1 MIQVQAFGL
10 KNNKIKHFV
19 LTNNNGVC
27 AKVTNYGAILTSLT
41 LPLKSGDREIVLGF
55 DSLEEYQSENYLKDY
70 PYFGAIIG
78 RYANRINQG
87 KVTIESKAI
96 QLPTNHGQHHL
107 HGGYSGFDK
116 QTWDAEILDE
126 SRLQLS
132 LLSMDGDEGFPGNMK
147 ITVIYKLNDENE
159 LAIHYSATCDKTSP
173 INLTSHTYFN
183 FTGGEENIL
192 NHELQ
197 IDSDQIL
204 ENNSELIPTG
214 NYLDVDHTA
223 FDFRTQKK
231 ISKHIDSVEN
241 YDNCFV
247 LKTEG
252 KSLRKVA
259 EVYEEK
265 SNIRMEVSTDFPGL
279 QLYSGMFINVEGNK
293 KFGPFS
299 GVALETQGYP
309 DAPNQEN
316 FSHGFIHP
324 GEVYE
329 HQTRYKLHF

>member
-1 MIQVQAFGL
+1 MIQVQAFDH
-10 KNNKIKHFV
+10 KDNKIKHFV
-19 LTNNNGVC
+19 LSNKNGVC
-27 AKVTNYGAILTSLT
+27 AKITNYGAILTSLT
-41 LPLKSGDREIVLGF
+41 LPLKSGNREIVLGF
-55 DSLEEYQSENYLKDY
+55 DSLEEYKSENYLKDY

-87 KVTIESKAI
+87 KVTIEDKDI
-96 QLPTNHGQHHL
+96 QLATNHGQHHL

-116 QTWDAEILDE
+116 RTWDAEIIGD
-126 SRLQLS
+126 SAVQLS
-132 LLSMDGDEGFPGNMK
+132 LLSKDGDQDFPGNMK
-147 ITVIYKLNDENE
+147 ISVIYELNDENE
-159 LAIHYSATCDKTSP
+159 LAIYYSATCDKTSP

-183 FTGGEENIL
+183 FTGGKENIL
-192 NHELQ
+192 DHELQ

-204 ENNSELIPTG
+204 ENNTDLIPTG
-214 NYLDVDHTA
+214 KYMDVKETA
-223 FDFRTQKK
+223 YDFRAQKK
-231 ISKHIDSVEN
+231 VNQNIKAVEN

-247 LKTEG
+247 LKTES
-252 KSLRKVA
+252 KMLRKVA

-279 QLYSGMFINVEGNK
+279 QLYTGMFINVEGSE

-299 GVALETQGYP
+299 GLALETQGYP

-324 GEVYE
+324 GEIYE

>member
-1 MIQVQAFGL
+1 MIQVQTFIHNG
-10 KNNKIKHFV
+10 NKIRHFI
-19 LTNNNGVC
+19 LTNTNGVC
-27 AKVTNYGAILTSLT
+27 AKVMNYGAILTSLT
-41 LPLKSGDREIVLGF
+41 LPLESASREIVLGF
-55 DSLEEYQSENYLKDY
+55 DSFEDYKSESYLKDY

-87 KVTIESKAI
+87 KVRIDGKDI

-107 HGGYSGFDK
+107 HGGFSGFDK
-116 QTWDAEILDE
+116 RTWDAEVLDE

-132 LLSMDGDEGFPGNMK
+132 LLSMDGDENFPGNIK
-147 ITVIYKLNDENE
+147 LTIIYELNDANE
-159 LAIHYSATCDKTSP
+159 LAIYYSATCDKTSP

-183 FTGGEENIL
+183 FTGGKETIL
-192 NHELQ
+192 NHDLQ

-204 ENNSELIPTG
+204 ESNSELIPTG
-214 NYLDVDHTA
+214 KYLDVEHTA

-252 KSLRKVA
+252 KTLKKVA
-259 EVYEEK
+259 EIYEEK
-265 SNIRMEVSTDFPGL
+265 SNIKMEISTDFPGL
-279 QLYSGMFINVEGNK
+279 QVYTGKFINIEGNN

-299 GVALETQGYP
+299 GLALETQGYP

-324 GEVYE
+324 GEEYK

>member
-1 MIQVQAFGL
+1 MIQIQAFSH
-10 KNNKIKHFV
+10 KNKDIKHFV

-27 AKVTNYGAILTSLT
+27 AKITNYGAILTSLT

-55 DSLEEYQSENYLKDY
+55 DSLEDYKSESYLKAY

-87 KVTIESKAI
+87 KVRIEGKDI

-107 HGGYSGFDK
+107 HGGFSGFDK
-116 QTWDAEILDE
+116 RVWDAEIADE
-126 SRLQLS
+126 SRLKLS
-132 LLSMDGDEGFPGNMK
+132 LLSYDGDEDFPGNMK
-147 ITVIYKLNDENE
+147 ITVIYELNDENE
-159 LAIHYSATCDKTSP
+159 LVIYYSATCDQISP

-183 FTGGEENIL
+183 FTGGKENIL

-214 NYLDVDHTA
+214 NYLKVNNTVY
-223 FDFRTQKK
+223 DFRVQKK
-231 ISKHIDSVEN
+231 INQDIEAVEN

-252 KSLRKVA
+252 KTLEKVA
-259 EVYEEK
+259 EVYEK
-265 SNIRMEVSTDFPGL
+265 TSNIRMEISTDFPGL
-279 QLYSGMFINVEGNK
+279 QLYTGKFIDVDGND

-299 GVALETQGYP
+299 GLALETQGYP

-316 FSHGFIHP
+316 FSHGLIHP
-324 GEVYE
+324 DEVYK

>member
-1 MIQVQAFGL
+1 MIQVQAFGH
-10 KNNKIKHFV
+10 KDNKIKHFV
-19 LTNNNGVC
+19 LSNENGVC
-27 AKVTNYGAILTSLT
+27 AKITNYGAILTSLT

-55 DSLEEYQSENYLKDY
+55 DSLEDYKSENYLRDY

-78 RYANRINQG
+78 RYANRINLG
-87 KVTIESKAI
+87 KLSIKGKDI
-96 QLPTNHGQHHL
+96 QLPTNHGKHTL

-116 QTWDAEILDE
+116 RVWDAEIIDDSKL
-126 SRLQLS
+126 RLS
-132 LLSMDGDEGFPGNMK
+132 LLSNDGDENFPGNM
-147 ITVIYKLNDENE
+147 TVSVCYELNDKNE
-159 LAIHYSATCDKTSP
+159 LAINYSATCDKTSP

-204 ENNSELIPTG
+204 ENNTELIPTG
-214 NYLDVDHTA
+214 NYIDVDNTA
-223 FDFRTQKK
+223 FDFRAQKK
-231 ISKHIDSVEN
+231 ISQDIEAVEN

-252 KSLRKVA
+252 KTLRKVA

-279 QLYSGMFINVEGNK
+279 QLYTGMYINIEGNNK
-293 KFGPFS
+293 IGPFS
-299 GVALETQGYP
+299 GLALETQGFP
-309 DAPNQEN
+309 DAPNQEK
-316 FSHGFIHP
+316 FSHGLIHP
-324 GEVYE
+324 GEEYK
-329 HQTRYKLHF
+329 HQTRYKFHF

>member
-1 MIQVQAFGL
+1 MIQVQAFGH
-10 KNNKIKHFV
+10 KDDEIKHFV

-55 DSLEEYQSENYLKDY
+55 DSIQEYQSENYLKDY

-87 KVTIESKAI
+87 KVTIEGKEI
-96 QLPTNHGQHHL
+96 QLATNHGQHHL

-116 QTWDAEILDE
+116 RIWDAEIIGD
-126 SRLQLS
+126 SAIQLS
-132 LLSMDGDEGFPGNMK
+132 LLSKDGDQDFPGNMK
-147 ITVIYKLNDENE
+147 VSVIYELNDENE
-159 LAIHYSATCDKTSP
+159 LAIYYSATCDKTSP

-183 FTGGEENIL
+183 FTGGNENIL
-192 NHELQ
+192 NHKLQ

-204 ENNSELIPTG
+204 ENNTDLIPTG
-214 NYLDVDHTA
+214 KYLEVNKTA
-223 FDFRTQKK
+223 FDFTTQKK
-231 ISKHIDSVEN
+231 ICKDIDSVEN

-252 KSLRKVA
+252 KRLKKVA
-259 EVYEEK
+259 EVYEEQ

-279 QLYSGMFINVEGNK
+279 QLYTGMFINIEGND

-299 GVALETQGYP
+299 GLALETQGYP

-324 GEVYE
+324 GEMYK